1 MLSNVKMSLYQKL
14 SEIDKRPYRR

>member
-14 SEIDKRPYRR
+14 SEIDKRPCGR